1 MCLLNTLKNEARKSM
16 LAFSPTI
23 RVLLPRVKSSFRP
36 PKVLALARDL
46 GSLPKVKGAATVKA
60 LGFQKGVVEGF
71 KLDLLDRKSTRLN
84 SSHGY
89 ISYAVFCL
97 KKKQAAT
104 TRRRSSLRQTL

>member
-1 MCLLNTLKNEARKSM
+1 FSSRRRHTRFKCDWSSDVCSSDL
-16 LAFSPTI
+16 FSPTI

-71 KLDLLDRKSTRLN
+71 KLDLLVSLTPEITLTRA
-84 SSHGY
+84 SP
-89 ISYAVFCL
+89 V
-97 KKKQAAT
+97 K
-104 TRRRSSLRQTL
+104 

>member
-60 LGFQKGVVEGF
+60 MGFQKGVVEGF
-71 KLDLLDRKSTRLN
+71 KLDLLVSLTPEITRSEEHTSELQ
-84 SSHGY
+84 SRLHL
-89 ISYAVFCL
+89 VCRL
-97 KKKQAAT
+97 LLDTK
-104 TRRRSSLRQTL
+104 R